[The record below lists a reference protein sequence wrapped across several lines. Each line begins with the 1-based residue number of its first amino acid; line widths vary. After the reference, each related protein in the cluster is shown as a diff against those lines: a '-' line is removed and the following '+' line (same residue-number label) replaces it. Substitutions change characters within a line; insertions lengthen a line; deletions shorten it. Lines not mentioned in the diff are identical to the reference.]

1 MPLTRRYI
9 LPLIL
14 CCLALHIHAQQPA
27 EEDEANI
34 RFAQEIHAQLDKMD
48 AELHQIT
55 EEETRQ
61 GQITASGI
69 RSAYFIRIMNSKVQ
83 STDRRLKAFNV
94 RWEAFNAANQAF
106 ISDHEDLMDKMTTMQ
121 LRLQA
126 ANDTLAMQQQRC
138 AAIKDFVA
146 AEEYILA
153 QDSVYEARYKQA
165 FAMSFVQKLTPQLE
179 KLKATNQAQFE
190 ALQEQY
196 DKTKAA
202 SELVPQL
209 QDRADIVNECFYT
222 IKAKSDKIQ
231 EMKYMP
237 LLERVKEYLT
247 SLAYVAVIL
256 ILINM
261 LTAKYKAA
269 KQAKEALEKQAK
281 LIKKENQYPTI

>member
-14 CCLALHIHAQQPA
+14 CCLALPIRSQQPA

-34 RFAQEIHAQLDKMD
+34 RFAQEIHAQLDKMNT
-48 AELHQIT
+48 ELHQIA

-69 RSAYFIRIMNSKVQ
+69 RSAYFIRNMNSKVQ

-106 ISDHEDLMDKMTTMQ
+106 ISDHEDLMDKMTAMQ

-165 FAMSFVQKLTPQLE
+165 LAMSFVQKLTPQLE

-202 SELVPQL
+202 YELVPQL
-209 QDRADIVNECFYT
+209 QDRADIVNECYYT

>member
-14 CCLALHIHAQQPA
+14 CCLALPIRAQQPA

-34 RFAQEIHAQLDKMD
+34 RFAQEIHAQLDKMNT
-48 AELHQIT
+48 ELHQIA

-61 GQITASGI
+61 GQITPSGI
-69 RSAYFIRIMNSKVQ
+69 RSAYFIRNMNSKVQ

-106 ISDHEDLMDKMTTMQ
+106 ISDHEDLMDKMTAMQ

-202 SELVPQL
+202 YELVPQL
-209 QDRADIVNECFYT
+209 QDRADIVNECYYT

>member
-14 CCLALHIHAQQPA
+14 CCLALPIRAQQPA

-34 RFAQEIHAQLDKMD
+34 RFAQEIHAQLDKMNT
-48 AELHQIT
+48 ELHQIA

-61 GQITASGI
+61 GQITPSGI
-69 RSAYFIRIMNSKVQ
+69 RSAYFIRNMNSKVQ

-106 ISDHEDLMDKMTTMQ
+106 ISDHEDLMDKMTAMQ

-165 FAMSFVQKLTPQLE
+165 LAMSFVQKLTPQLE

-202 SELVPQL
+202 YELVPQL
-209 QDRADIVNECFYT
+209 QDRADIVNECYYT

-269 KQAKEALEKQAK
+269 KQTKEALEKQAK

>member
-1 MPLTRRYI
+1 MTRRYI

-14 CCLALHIHAQQPA
+14 CCLALPIRSQQPA

-34 RFAQEIHAQLDKMD
+34 RFAQEIHAQLDKMNT
-48 AELHQIT
+48 ELHQIA

-69 RSAYFIRIMNSKVQ
+69 RSAYFIRNMNSKVQ

-106 ISDHEDLMDKMTTMQ
+106 ISDHEDLMDKMTAMQ

-165 FAMSFVQKLTPQLE
+165 LAMSFVQKLTPQLE

-202 SELVPQL
+202 YELVPQL
-209 QDRADIVNECFYT
+209 QDRADIVNECYYT

>member
-14 CCLALHIHAQQPA
+14 CCLALPIQSQQPA

-34 RFAQEIHAQLDKMD
+34 RFAQEIHAQLDKMNT
-48 AELHQIT
+48 ELHQIA

-61 GQITASGI
+61 GQITPSGI
-69 RSAYFIRIMNSKVQ
+69 RSAYFIRNM
-83 STDRRLKAFNV
+83 
-94 RWEAFNAANQAF
+94 
-106 ISDHEDLMDKMTTMQ
+106 MTAMQ

-146 AEEYILA
+146 AEEYILT

-165 FAMSFVQKLTPQLE
+165 LAMSFVQKLTPQLE

-202 SELVPQL
+202 YELVPQL
-209 QDRADIVNECFYT
+209 QDRADIVNECYYT

-269 KQAKEALEKQAK
+269 KQTKEALEKQAK

>member
-1 MPLTRRYI
+1 MPLTRLYI

-14 CCLALHIHAQQPA
+14 CCFALPIQAQQPA